1 MSDDIKS
8 YIDNLFS
15 YIDVYENR
23 GGEFET
29 EGFLQTY
36 NGVYAVFNALAQQRD
51 KAVDVDQFFLG
62 KIQQIPVNASDLRQ
76 LTIQILISFFEG
88 EADTDGQSNQSYMYV
103 RGRRENKRDV
113 SFFEKNLM
121 PVLFK
126 DGALHNNFRLNKF
139 FLKEIGRYLNKF
151 GSPLESNITPEAFNG
166 MADHMKLL
174 DLQRRRLTLGED
186 LLKDRNSLEFDLQR
200 LNIFN
205 KLSEKDKLLRSYFSE
220 WGYHEKGSFF
230 DKLKNSLRQ
239 VWGKFKGAFS
249 NYRYLRLVMT
259 QRSAAYVYYGL
270 IIIIF
275 ILLAIYVPQRWNN
288 YSDKKYEQLQE
299 RANKL
304 PSNPQ

>member
-36 NGVYAVFNALAQQRD
+36 NGVYAVFHALAQQRD
-51 KAVDVDQFFLG
+51 KAVDVDQFFLS
-62 KIQQIPVNASDLRQ
+62 KIQQIPINASDLRQ
-76 LTIQILISFFEG
+76 LTVQVLISFFEG

-103 RGRRENKRDV
+103 RGQREIKRDV
-113 SFFEKNLM
+113 TFFEQNLM

-126 DGALHNNFRLNKF
+126 EGALHNNFRLNKF
-139 FLKEIGRYLNKF
+139 FLKEISRYLNKF
-151 GSPLESNITPEAFNG
+151 GAPLEQNITPESFNG
-166 MADHMKLL
+166 MPDHMKLL
-174 DLQRRRLTLGED
+174 VLQRRRLNLGED
-186 LLKDRNSLEFDLQR
+186 ILKDRNSLEFDLQR

-205 KLSEKDKLLRSYFSE
+205 KLAEKDKLLKTYFSD
-220 WGYHEKGSFF
+220 WRYHEKGSFLT
-230 DKLKNSLRQ
+230 KLKNSLRQ
-239 VWGKFKGAFS
+239 AWGKFKGAFS
-249 NYRYLRLVMT
+249 NYRYFRLVVT
-259 QRSAAYVYYGL
+259 QRNAAYIYYGL

-275 ILLAIYVPQRWNN
+275 ILLAVYVPQNWND
-288 YSDKKYEQLQE
+288 YSNERYEQLQE

-304 PSNPQ
+304 PSGPQ